1 MAKPLQIATVN
12 GFYSFYHAFSVVDI
26 AFANG
31 QFSQRTAFDSTELM
45 IDVDWALQ
53 TRSQCFICSL
63 GIWAYTS
70 RFRVQCLKNTL

>member
-1 MAKPLQIATVN
+1 MCVFFLTPCVIRKPQLLPTVYMAKPLQIATVN

-45 IDVDWALQ
+45 IDVD
-53 TRSQCFICSL
+53 
-63 GIWAYTS
+63 
-70 RFRVQCLKNTL
+70 